1 MSILGASRA
10 DAHAG
15 QRSLDDVDV
24 CFLAWRE
31 APRMLARHHAAVA
44 AALGADWQGSAVL
57 IENASPAGTSAAAR
71 EQVERRYPA
80 ARRVLLRSS
89 RNLGYGRAMNLAMA
103 ECAGRYVALLN
114 SDGRPEPGMLRTLAE
129 ALDADPQA
137 IWAAPAVH
145 GPGERGEPPGPPF
158 SEDALAGTALL
169 IRREA
174 FLELGG
180 FDPLYWFYN
189 EDYDASRRARA
200 AGHRLLR
207 VPDAVFHHGKGG
219 RSRRG
224 QLIREWWY
232 AVTDQ
237 TLVHHHDASRARA
250 VRRVAAGRTR
260 SLREHGRAGSWPALV
275 ALSAATVAWP
285 VSAALAERRRRAPWD
300 AERLRAWLARR
311 RPQLERHVVGPTGRQ
326 TPVAPSP

>member
-1 MSILGASRA
+1 
-10 DAHAG
+10 
-15 QRSLDDVDV
+15 
-24 CFLAWRE
+24 
-31 APRMLARHHAAVA
+31 
-44 AALGADWQGSAVL
+44 
-57 IENASPAGTSAAAR
+57 
-71 EQVERRYPA
+71 
-80 ARRVLLRSS
+80 
-89 RNLGYGRAMNLAMA
+89 MNLAIA
-103 ECAGRYVALLN
+103 ECTGRYVALLN
-114 SDGRPEPGMLRTLAE
+114 SDGRPEPGMLRTLA
-129 ALDADPQA
+129 ASLDAEPGA

-145 GPGERGEPPGPPF
+145 GPGERSEPPGPPF
-158 SEDALAGTALL
+158 DEDALAGTALL

-174 FLELGG
+174 FVELGG

-237 TLVHHHDASRARA
+237 TLVHHHDPSRARA

-260 SLREHGRAGSWPALV
+260 SLREHGRARSWPALA

-285 VSAALAERRRRAPWD
+285 ASAALAERRRRAPWG
-300 AERLRAWLARR
+300 AERLQAWLARE
-311 RPQLERHVVGPTGRQ
+311 RPELERHVVGPGGSAAIPSRPAHAG
-326 TPVAPSP
+326 TPRTAGTRRSEAPRS